1 METNKLNDAV
11 HNDVT
16 HDCQNEK
23 YSPWIHVKFKNR
35 PNKNWNQL
43 GSWKKEALTK
53 HSDTHIDTN
62 VDRNINSV
70 QAVNNNQ
77 ADNVP
82 IVESAYKGNHQVI
95 DCDNAIPDVCMPNR
109 FEVLADEI
117 NKLNDVILDAAPEVA
132 NDFNIY
138 VTDLGAKKKE
148 ASLYPREVVKDN
160 ATFFIGLVEA
170 KLVDIGKRDVNR
182 IIGND
187 WDFFHQPAV
196 GTSGG
201 ILVLWKRNIVSFTMV
216 EHSSQLV
223 FGVLDT
229 TSKGCWHV
237 AMVYGHKE
245 YQVGLLTFAIR
256 GVDPERTEAITEAGS
271 LASFPER
278 YTESAV
284 VQRRAVAM
292 ALVDVANGEIGG
304 RGNGGGV
311 HVVQVNDSEVAGEI
325 SPLLVD
331 VRDEPPKM
339 TIFSVSYA
347 RKRPPK
353 ETNLALVE
361 AEVNFLSQICMWTW
375 GGSKYS
381 GLLCMASSSTIYY
394 IMEVLLDIFPVQTV
408 PLFESVFTRC
418 TVILIL
424 SFLWL
429 RKVGHPLFPP
439 KHARNLL
446 ILRSLSGFISLMS
459 FIYSVKNL
467 PLSYAICLNFATP
480 IVASIG
486 AKVILQEKLA
496 FSDIGGLSLSYL
508 GVLFVFKPTV
518 LTQGNI
524 AEAGDM
530 FNEVLVTGG
539 QTIYAVLLGLF
550 SSFLNGICYC
560 FIRAAAKAAD
570 HPVLLSFVQECSNQQ
585 QSCPGRSPSC
595 CPVDWRIT
603 GYCHHSRS
611 VKISKEA
618 VQEGL
623 PTAVQYTVFSFGL
636 MVTPLSAICT
646 LTLQKFVLPN
656 IFTFFL
662 MVVLGVLAFL
672 AEISLARGLQLE
684 KICKVTNMIYLQVI
698 LSLAWSVSYLGAPVS
713 FNKLI
718 GCLLI
723 LGSICCTLYF
733 GPEREPNNAS

>member
-1 METNKLNDAV
+1 
-11 HNDVT
+11 
-16 HDCQNEK
+16 
-23 YSPWIHVKFKNR
+23 
-35 PNKNWNQL
+35 
-43 GSWKKEALTK
+43 
-53 HSDTHIDTN
+53 
-62 VDRNINSV
+62 
-70 QAVNNNQ
+70 
-77 ADNVP
+77 
-82 IVESAYKGNHQVI
+82 
-95 DCDNAIPDVCMPNR
+95 
-109 FEVLADEI
+109 
-117 NKLNDVILDAAPEVA
+117 
-132 NDFNIY
+132 
-138 VTDLGAKKKE
+138 
-148 ASLYPREVVKDN
+148 
-160 ATFFIGLVEA
+160 
-170 KLVDIGKRDVNR
+170 
-182 IIGND
+182 
-187 WDFFHQPAV
+187 
-196 GTSGG
+196 
-201 ILVLWKRNIVSFTMV
+201 
-216 EHSSQLV
+216 
-223 FGVLDT
+223 
-229 TSKGCWHV
+229 
-237 AMVYGHKE
+237 
-245 YQVGLLTFAIR
+245 
-256 GVDPERTEAITEAGS
+256 
-271 LASFPER
+271 
-278 YTESAV
+278 
-284 VQRRAVAM
+284 M
-292 ALVDVANGEIGG
+292 ALEDVANGEIGG

-325 SPLLVD
+325 SPLLVE

-353 ETNLALVE
+353 ETNLTLVE

-570 HPVLLSFVQECSNQQ
+570 HPV
-585 QSCPGRSPSC
+585 
-595 CPVDWRIT
+595 
-603 GYCHHSRS
+603 
-611 VKISKEA
+611 
-618 VQEGL
+618 
-623 PTAVQYTVFSFGL
+623 YTVFSFGL

>member
-1 METNKLNDAV
+1 
-11 HNDVT
+11 
-16 HDCQNEK
+16 
-23 YSPWIHVKFKNR
+23 
-35 PNKNWNQL
+35 
-43 GSWKKEALTK
+43 
-53 HSDTHIDTN
+53 
-62 VDRNINSV
+62 
-70 QAVNNNQ
+70 
-77 ADNVP
+77 
-82 IVESAYKGNHQVI
+82 
-95 DCDNAIPDVCMPNR
+95 
-109 FEVLADEI
+109 
-117 NKLNDVILDAAPEVA
+117 
-132 NDFNIY
+132 
-138 VTDLGAKKKE
+138 
-148 ASLYPREVVKDN
+148 
-160 ATFFIGLVEA
+160 
-170 KLVDIGKRDVNR
+170 
-182 IIGND
+182 
-187 WDFFHQPAV
+187 
-196 GTSGG
+196 
-201 ILVLWKRNIVSFTMV
+201 
-216 EHSSQLV
+216 
-223 FGVLDT
+223 
-229 TSKGCWHV
+229 
-237 AMVYGHKE
+237 
-245 YQVGLLTFAIR
+245 
-256 GVDPERTEAITEAGS
+256 
-271 LASFPER
+271 
-278 YTESAV
+278 
-284 VQRRAVAM
+284 M
-292 ALVDVANGEIGG
+292 ALVDVGNGEIGG

-325 SPLLVD
+325 SPLLVE

-424 SFLWL
+424 SLLWL

-486 AKVILQEKLA
+486 AKIILQEKLA

-518 LTQGNI
+518 LSQGNI

-550 SSFLNGICYC
+550 SSLLNGICYC
-560 FIRAAAKAAD
+560 LIRAAAKAAD
-570 HPVLLSFVQECSNQQ
+570 HPV
-585 QSCPGRSPSC
+585 
-595 CPVDWRIT
+595 
-603 GYCHHSRS
+603 
-611 VKISKEA
+611 
-618 VQEGL
+618 
-623 PTAVQYTVFSFGL
+623 YTVFSFGL

-684 KICKVTNMIYLQVI
+684 KICKVTNMIYLQLLKI
-698 LSLAWSVSYLGAPVS
+698 FENYISFFCISY
-713 FNKLI
+713 F
-718 GCLLI
+718 LLFFFI
-723 LGSICCTLYF
+723 ILYF
-733 GPEREPNNAS
+733 F